1 MSAQLAGHVSVI
13 TGGNS
18 GIGFGIAEGL
28 ARAGADIAIWGRNRA
43 RNSSA
48 QQRLATHGTR
58 VHAFACDIA
67 DPRAVSDATAE
78 TIAAF
83 GRIDSCFANAG
94 VGPRGT
100 RFVDM
105 PLSEFREI
113 ISVNLE
119 GSFLVL
125 QAAAREMIRQGDGGS
140 LIGVSS
146 LAALQGQPRGQ
157 HYSAS
162 KAGLI
167 SMIRGCAVEL
177 ARHRIRANA
186 ILPGWIETPMAQEAL
201 DSSQVRERVL
211 PRVPAARWGQ
221 PRDFASL
228 AVYLAGPGSEYHT
241 GDAIVLDGG
250 YRNF

>member
-1 MSAQLAGHVSVI
+1 MSGRLTGHVSVV

-18 GIGFGIAEGL
+18 GIGLGMAEGL
-28 ARAGADIAIWGRNRA
+28 ARAGADVAIWGRDPA

-48 QQRLATHGTR
+48 QRLLAGHGTQ
-58 VHAFACDIA
+58 VHAFGCDIA
-67 DPRAVSDATAE
+67 DPRAVDRATAE
-78 TIAAF
+78 TLAAL

-105 PLSEFREI
+105 PLSEFREVV
-113 ISVNLE
+113 SVNLE

-140 LIGVSS
+140 LVGISS

-162 KAGLI
+162 KGGLI
-167 SMIRGCAVEL
+167 SMIRSCAVEL

-186 ILPGWIETPMAQEAL
+186 ILPGWIQTPMAQDAL
-201 DSSQVRERVL
+201 DSNQVRERVL
-211 PRVPAARWGQ
+211 PRVPAGRWGQ

-241 GDAIVLDGG
+241 GDAIVVDGG